1 MPVIRIRG
9 NYFHSFRFVISA
21 DYRASRTNDSVCKA
35 QNDFYY
41 LQFRSYPS
49 EADYDWICYTYI
61 YEYVHKII
69 YLN

>member
-9 NYFHSFRFVISA
+9 NYFHSFRFVIRLSA
-21 DYRASRTNDSVCKA
+21 DYRASQTNDSVCKA

-49 EADYDWICYTYI
+49 EADYD
-61 YEYVHKII
+61 
-69 YLN
+69 